1 MEVNDMP
8 LRSWPCAEPRCPRKV
23 EYRFEQKDS
32 IAVASTLGAEYA
44 PAPLYL
50 TCGLGHTHAY
60 AAEPSAA
67 ASL

>member
-1 MEVNDMP
+1 MAS
-8 LRSWPCAEPRCPRKV
+8 RSWPCAEPQCPKQV
-23 EYRFEQKDS
+23 EYRPDFKES
-32 IAVASTLGAEYA
+32 IAVGSALGAEYA

-60 AAEPSAA
+60 AAEPAAA